1 LSNRQRR
8 LQNREYTRGRVN
20 LHPAAARKAKSV
32 EIHRVG
38 ESLTVKIP
46 ASMEAIRRRQSG
58 LIRFELP

>member
-1 LSNRQRR
+1 V
-8 LQNREYTRGRVN
+8 RVN

-38 ESLTVKIP
+38 RSLTVKIP
-46 ASMEAIRRRQSG
+46 ASMEALRRRQSG